1 MRTVIQIILGI
12 AILAL
17 AYFVYESIMTPIRFN
32 KAKDIRE
39 QAAIERLI
47 DIREAQKAYKDVH
60 LVYTSS
66 FDTLIDFLKNDSFSI
81 TKAIGTIPEELID
94 ELGSLRKARE
104 EALEKGLIKRETT
117 NISVKDSLFDK
128 NYPIDSLRY
137 IPFTNEKQFKMEAD
151 EFTTSSNLNVKV
163 VQVSVLYEDLLKGL
177 DPQLVVNYT
186 YERERIVKFPGLKI
200 GSLTEGTLTG
210 NWE

>member
-17 AYFVYESIMTPIRFN
+17 AYFVYESIMNPIRFN
-32 KAKDIRE
+32 KAKDVRE

-47 DIREAQKAYKDVH
+47 DIREAQKAYKDIH
-60 LVYTSS
+60 MVYTSS
-66 FDTLIDFLKNDSFSI
+66 FDTLINFLENDSFRI

-94 ELGSLRKARE
+94 ELGSVRKARE
-104 EALEKGLIKRETT
+104 EALKRGVIRRETT
-117 NISVKDSLFDK
+117 KIAIADSLFDK
-128 NYPIDSLRY
+128 GYPIDSLRY
-137 IPFTNEKQFKMEAD
+137 VPYTDGKEFKMEAD
-151 EFTTSSNLNVKV
+151 EFVTQSDLRVKV

-177 DPQLVVNYT
+177 DPQLVINYT

-200 GSLTEGTLTG
+200 GSLTEGTLSG

>member
-32 KAKDIRE
+32 KAKDVRE

-60 LVYTSS
+60 MVYTGS
-66 FDTLIDFLKNDSFSI
+66 FDTLIDFLKNDSFTI

-104 EALEKGLIKRETT
+104 QALEQGLIKRETT
-117 NISVKDSLFDK
+117 KISVKDSLFSED
-128 NYPIDSLRY
+128 YPIDSLRY
-137 IPFTNEKQFKMEAD
+137 IPFTDGKEFEMESD
-151 EFTTSSNLNVKV
+151 EFTTSSNMNVKV
-163 VQVSVLYEDLLKGL
+163 VQVSVLYEDLLEGL